1 MFLLSVFGFLQTQ
14 KHLLL
19 GLCAAS
25 FVIALGYHVPVT
37 GFLLNGLTD
46 NAQSQL
52 ASIHIFS
59 VGFSGWS
66 ISWALFQVFALIR
79 QKSASATSTT
89 VQVVNPFDIK
99 IFVITLIISSLEWF
113 GVLSGTVPMFT
124 QNAAST
130 SQLLIGITT
139 GLAGV
144 SILFLLGLWI
154 ERLTPRFGFW
164 ALIALLN
171 LYGFGS
177 SVAFGIEMLVTSG
190 ISRNLAIFS
199 LVLLLLSIFSAVFL
213 VHDQQE
219 NVPENPPAVFSIL
232 LLSSVFMPWLT
243 SFIYLALEPILPLF
257 AEDLP
262 EFAMRNFYIFTIL
275 VVQIVFIFIFNWLF
289 ILRKSG
295 VMSLLKVP
303 ALLAILLV
311 ASELN
316 FVFGGLQWSRVSA
329 MTLLIVAWAA
339 WEILKAYRNYRGP
352 IVVETKDDF
361 DDDFRRGW
369 RNPS

>member
-1 MFLLSVFGFLQTQ
+1 MFWPSVFGFLQAQ
-14 KHLLL
+14 KRLLL
-19 GLCAAS
+19 GLCAVS
-25 FVIALGYHVPVT
+25 FVLALGQHIPVT
-37 GFLLNGLTD
+37 GFLFGGLTRD
-46 NAQSQL
+46 TQSQM
-52 ASIHIFS
+52 ANIHIFS
-59 VGFSGWS
+59 IGFSGWS
-66 ISWALFQVFALIR
+66 LSWALFQVFSLIKQR
-79 QKSASATSTT
+79 SASAISKT

-99 IFVITLIISSLEWF
+99 IFVMTLIISSLEWF
-113 GVLSGTVPMFT
+113 GVLSGTIPMFT

-130 SQLLIGITT
+130 SRLLIGITT

-144 SILFLLGLWI
+144 STLFLLGLWI
-154 ERLTPRFGFW
+154 ERLIPRFGFW
-164 ALIALLN
+164 VLIALLS

-199 LVLLLLSIFSAVFL
+199 LVLLLVSIFSAVFL
-213 VHDQQE
+213 VHDKQE
-219 NVPENPPAVFSIL
+219 HVPDNPPAVFSIL

-262 EFAMRNFYIFTIL
+262 EFALRSFYIFTIL
-275 VVQIVFIFIFNWLF
+275 LVQIAFIFIFNWLF

-316 FVFGGLQWSRVSA
+316 FVFGGLEWSRVSA

-339 WEILKAYRNYRGP
+339 CTILKAYCNYRGP